1 MKNDEGINSYQEGNK
16 EKYVSTYYS
25 DKIIAVS
32 SKSIPKNKKKLHLT
46 IVPPF
51 NTKEKKYLNLNI

>member
-46 IVPPF
+46 VVPPLML
-51 NTKEKKYLNLNI
+51 KWKSI

>member
-46 IVPPF
+46 IVPPLML
-51 NTKEKKYLNLNI
+51 KWKSI

>member
-1 MKNDEGINSYQEGNK
+1 MKVTTPTNK
-16 EKYVSTYYS
+16 ATKKNLFQTYYS

-46 IVPPF
+46 IVLPF